1 MRRFG
6 LIGFPLSH
14 SFSQKYFEEKF
25 QREGITDCRYE
36 LYPIKSIY
44 ELSDLLLAYPD
55 LLGLNVTIPY
65 KQLVIRRLTSTIHLP
80 MGLRACNCIR
90 IDNKQL
96 IGYNTDIIGFR
107 RSFTELL
114 QPHHKKALILGNGG
128 AAAAVAYC
136 LDQLGIDYNIVS
148 RKLHDG
154 STLTYSDINE
164 NVIATHQVIINTTPV
179 GMYPVID
186 EAPPLP
192 YQAITPRHYLF
203 DLLYNPAK
211 TLFLKKGEDR
221 GALIRNGH
229 EMLVIQAEE
238 SWKIWNGEVS

>member
-25 QREGITDCRYE
+25 QQEGITDCRYE

-65 KQLVIRRLTSTIHLP
+65 KQQVIRQLTSTINIPL
-80 MGLRACNCIR
+80 GLRACNCIR

-96 IGYNTDIIGFR
+96 IGYNTDIIGFS
-107 RSFTELL
+107 RSFAGLL

-128 AAAAVAYC
+128 AAAAVAFC
-136 LDQLGIDYNIVS
+136 LEQLGITFSIVS
-148 RKLHDG
+148 RKIRDG
-154 STLTYSDINE
+154 ASLTYSDLNE
-164 NVIATHQVIINTTPV
+164 NVIAAHQVIINTTPV
-179 GMYPVID
+179 GMYPVTD

-192 YQAITPRHYLF
+192 YHAITSRHYLF

-211 TLFLKKGEDR
+211 TLFLTKGEEK